1 MLLPRNAIHGFALV
15 MLLRLGG
22 VGLQLAMFVWLAH
35 RATPVDVGLYAMVN
49 GFWMV
54 ARFVGPL
61 GWDHTLL
68 RDVPACLTQQREDQ
82 AAALEKF
89 AFRRVLLTNIFI
101 AMLCG
106 TAVMLWPSDLP
117 IHTPLLAVSTALGIT
132 AYGIIGLGASQLRAR
147 HEQLWPQLPEMIL
160 LPAITLALWLPAGAA
175 GMLNGTWAIWLQSC
189 AAAFCAGVHLWRYL
203 RRYYRRGIRL
213 EAGLAGEAAAL
224 TRRMFATA
232 LLTGFSSRAP
242 VLLVPLALGLAAT
255 ALMETAMRFTM
266 PLMLCGWG
274 ATMVVSPM
282 LSALHAGQKK
292 QELHQMFALGAW
304 LAFIPAVIGLA
315 LLVALGKWLLAWLM
329 GPSYLPAY
337 NAMLLLALAWVVN
350 ASTGMASRLFMMT
363 GHERVTLWFSFIQ
376 AVILA
381 IGVPLGARWQGL
393 EGAAFAVLL
402 ATLLRDGGLNMLVR
416 RYVGIGAG
424 VWSREGWRA
433 GLELPRLLRDALRR
447 RA

>member
-1 MLLPRNAIHGFALV
+1 

-68 RDVPACLTQQREDQ
+68 RDIPACLTQQREGQ
-82 AAALEKF
+82 AAALERF
-89 AFRRVLLTNIFI
+89 AFRRVLLTNLLIGL
-101 AMLCG
+101 LCG
-106 TAVMLWPSDLP
+106 LGVMFWPAKDLP
-117 IHTPLLAVSTALGIT
+117 IHTPLLATATALGIM

-147 HEQLWPQLPEMIL
+147 HEQLWPQLPEMLL
-160 LPAITLALWLPAGAA
+160 LPGIALALWLPAGAV
-175 GMLNGTWAIWLQSC
+175 GTLDGTQAVWLQSC
-189 AAAFCAGVHLWRYL
+189 AAIFCAGLHLWRYL
-203 RRYYRRGIRL
+203 RRYYRRNIRL
-213 EAGLAGEAAAL
+213 EPHLAREAAAL
-224 TRRMFATA
+224 THRMFATA

-242 VLLVPLALGLAAT
+242 VLLVPLVLGLAAT

-282 LSALHAGQKK
+282 LSALHAEKKK
-292 QELHQMFALGAW
+292 QELHQIFALGAW
-304 LAFIPAVIGLA
+304 LAFIPAVIGLV
-315 LLVALGKWLLAWLM
+315 LLMLFGKWLLAWLM

-363 GHERVTLWFSFIQ
+363 GHERVTLLFSLIQ
-376 AVILA
+376 ALILA
-381 IGVPLGARWQGL
+381 FGVPLGARWQGV
-393 EGAAFAVLL
+393 EGAAFAVLI
-402 ATLLRDGGLNMLVR
+402 ATLFRDGGLNMLVR

-433 GLELPRLLRDALRR
+433 GLELPNLLREALRR